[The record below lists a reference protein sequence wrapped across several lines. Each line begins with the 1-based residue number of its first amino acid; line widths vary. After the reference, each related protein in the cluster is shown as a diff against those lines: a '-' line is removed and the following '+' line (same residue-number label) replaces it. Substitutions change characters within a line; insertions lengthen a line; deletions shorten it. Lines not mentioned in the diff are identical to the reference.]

1 MLLIR
6 FSVTKYHS
14 LTRSMPHEVRGG
26 GRFTS
31 AILREAVLGSY
42 GISVQCS
49 QGGQES
55 LMQFKTLHRSFWTL
69 FQCITG
75 PLAIPTEAGNRSRA
89 GVADSCRMEH
99 YCGIIVPAL
108 KALTPAEILGILLEK
123 TQSRSKGPGFPMAG
137 ICINNF

>member
-6 FSVTKYHS
+6 FSIAQDHS
-14 LTRSMPHEVRGG
+14 LTHSMPHEVG

-55 LMQFKTLHRSFWTL
+55 LMQFKTLHRSFWTP
-69 FQCITG
+69 FRCIAG
-75 PLAIPTEAGNRSRA
+75 PLAIPTEAGNGSRA
-89 GVADSCRMEH
+89 GVADPCRREH
-99 YCGIIVPAL
+99 YCVVMGPAL
-108 KALTPAEILGILLEK
+108 KALIPTERLGIPFKK
-123 TQSRSKGPGFPMAG
+123 TLSRSKGAGFPMAG
-137 ICINNF
+137 ICLKNF